1 MLGLVRME
9 LMKIDYLALK
19 KITELHLEEIQEA
32 ANRVIAGGR
41 YLQGEATKAFETA
54 YAGYIGTRHC
64 IGCGNGLDALTLIFR
79 AYKEMGRLKEGDEVI
94 VPANTYIAS
103 ILAITENG
111 LKPVLVEP
119 YYSSLQLDDYL
130 MNRAVTGK
138 TRAVLL
144 VHLYGRCAM
153 NEAIAEACRRRHLL
167 LIEDNAQAAG
177 CTYDQRKTGHLGHA
191 AGHSFYPTKNLGALG
206 DAGAVTTDDDELA
219 ATVRSLGNYGSE
231 RKHFHALK
239 GRNSRI
245 DELQAAVLGVK
256 LKYLDQE
263 NQRRKAIADY
273 IVANLN
279 NPAISL
285 SFDPIA
291 DNVHHI
297 FPVFCDRRDALQQH
311 LHDNG
316 VGTALH
322 YPVAPHRQR
331 CYKGWNKLP
340 FPITEKLARTELSIP
355 CNPTLTDNE
364 VEYIVE
370 ALNRF

>member
-1 MLGLVRME
+1 M
-9 LMKIDYLALK
+9 
-19 KITELHLEEIQEA
+19 
-32 ANRVIAGGR
+32 
-41 YLQGEATKAFETA
+41 
-54 YAGYIGTRHC
+54 
-64 IGCGNGLDALTLIFR
+64 
-79 AYKEMGRLKEGDEVI
+79 
-94 VPANTYIAS
+94 S
-103 ILAITENG
+103 
-111 LKPVLVEP
+111 
-119 YYSSLQLDDYL
+119 
-130 MNRAVTGK
+130 
-138 TRAVLL
+138 
-144 VHLYGRCAM
+144 
-153 NEAIAEACRRRHLL
+153 
-167 LIEDNAQAAG
+167 
-177 CTYDQRKTGHLGHA
+177 
-191 AGHSFYPTKNLGALG
+191 
-206 DAGAVTTDDDELA
+206 
-219 ATVRSLGNYGSE
+219 
-231 RKHFHALK
+231 
-239 GRNSRI
+239 
-245 DELQAAVLGVK
+245 VK
-256 LKYLDQE
+256 LKYLDRE
-263 NQRRKAIADY
+263 NLRRKAIADY

>member
-1 MLGLVRME
+1 
-9 LMKIDYLALK
+9 MKIEYLSLK
-19 KITELHLEEIQEA
+19 KITEQHSEEIQEA
-32 ANRVIAGGR
+32 ANQVVASGW
-41 YLQGEATKAFETA
+41 YLLGEATKTFETA
-54 YAGYIGTRHC
+54 YTDYIGTRHC

-79 AYKEMGRLKEGDEVI
+79 AYKEMGKLKEGDEVI

-119 YYSSLQLDDYL
+119 YYSSLELDDYL
-130 MNRAVTGK
+130 MKRAITNK

-153 NEAIAEACRRRHLL
+153 NEAIAEVCKRHQLL

-177 CTYDQRKTGHLGHA
+177 CTYNQRKTGHLGHA

-219 ATVRSLGNYGSE
+219 TVVRSLGNYGSE
-231 RKHFHALK
+231 RKYFYTYK

-245 DELQAAVLGVK
+245 DELQAAVLNVK
-256 LKYLDQE
+256 LKYLDRE
-263 NQRRKAIADY
+263 NQRRKEIAEY
-273 IVANLN
+273 IVANLDN
-279 NPAISL
+279 SAISL

-297 FPVFCDRRDALQQH
+297 FPIFCERRDALQQY

-316 VGTALH
+316 IETALH

-331 CYKGWNKLP
+331 CYKGWNKLR

-355 CNPTLTDNE
+355 CNQTLTDNE

-370 ALNRF
+370 TLNRF